1 LRHLLHA
8 ILAILLWIVF
18 VIYWRIVF
26 QRPMSPE
33 TKIALFTLGS
43 IAFLSILFLSVWV
56 FHNILISKKLHR
68 RKERRG
74 GMREPNQDFMGRWIV
89 IDHPEVLRRASYIE
103 VEVKSNMVDGKVV
116 KEKIFRPVKTTR

>member
-1 LRHLLHA
+1 MRHLIHA

-26 QRPMSPE
+26 QRPMSYE
-33 TKIALFTLGS
+33 TKIALFTLGAL
-43 IAFLSILFLSVWV
+43 AFISILFLTVWV
-56 FHNILISKKLHR
+56 FHNVMIHKRLHR

-89 IDHPEVLRRASYIE
+89 IDHPEVLRRANYIE
-103 VEVKSNMVDGKVV
+103 IDVKSNMVDGKVV
-116 KEKIFRPVKTTR
+116 EEKLFKPVRITR